1 VAAAWSIVARR
12 EYAEGV
18 RSKWFVLSTVLGP
31 LLFGGI
37 IVMSIVLQLRGSG
50 KPVRVVLADESRPP
64 IGDLVAKALTDTP
77 QGAPARFVVEPLD
90 SPPTDLAALDA
101 RVAREE
107 IDGYLVL
114 PADVVTSGH
123 ASYVGTDASSQ
134 IDMGRLTSRF
144 ETAVIKARALA
155 LGLRADDTRAL
166 LAHVDLDARLANG
179 KNASGDAGFALAY
192 AAAIVLYMT
201 ILLYGVTVMR
211 SVIQEKTSRVLEIVV
226 ACASPWN
233 LMVGKVL
240 GVGAV
245 GLTQVACWL
254 GGAALIATF
263 RGPLLAQFVGQGTP
277 PIPLPDVSAADA
289 GIVITYF
296 LGGYAL
302 YSAIFAAVGAANN
315 SDREAQQMQM
325 PISMLLVGAFLCFP
339 VITSA
344 PRDAA
349 AVALTMVPFFS
360 PVLMPMRCLLT
371 PVPLWQLLA
380 SMAILAGTVAG
391 TTWAAARIYR
401 VGILMYGKK
410 PGFAELL
417 RWIRQ
422 SA

>member
-1 VAAAWSIVARR
+1 
-12 EYAEGV
+12 
-18 RSKWFVLSTVLGP
+18 
-31 LLFGGI
+31 
-37 IVMSIVLQLRGSG
+37 M
-50 KPVRVVLADESRPP
+50 
-64 IGDLVAKALTDTP
+64 
-77 QGAPARFVVEPLD
+77 
-90 SPPTDLAALDA
+90 
-101 RVAREE
+101 
-107 IDGYLVL
+107 
-114 PADVVTSGH
+114 
-123 ASYVGTDASSQ
+123 
-134 IDMGRLTSRF
+134 
-144 ETAVIKARALA
+144 
-155 LGLRADDTRAL
+155 
-166 LAHVDLDARLANG
+166 
-179 KNASGDAGFALAY
+179 
-192 AAAIVLYMT
+192 
-201 ILLYGVTVMR
+201 
-211 SVIQEKTSRVLEIVV
+211 LEIVV

-263 RGPLLAQFVGQGTP
+263 RGPLLAQFVAPGTP

-296 LGGYAL
+296 LGGGRAL
-302 YSAIFAAVGAANN
+302 LGDLRGGGRSQQLRSRSAADADAHLDAPRRSLPLLPRHHVG
-315 SDREAQQMQM
+315 
-325 PISMLLVGAFLCFP
+325 
-339 VITSA
+339 

-410 PGFAELL
+410 PGLAELL